1 MKELVLPSGFI
12 PKKFI
17 SDQYE
22 MGIKASQE
30 LGAEVAPT
38 EIEARLSALA
48 STPGGL
54 NLIGRELRSPLLREM
69 LYESSARNLA
79 QVYKLSQGESAE
91 FWADV
96 AVPAAQ
102 IGVEGLPA
110 QVEIKSDYVR
120 VDTSLYTANPYVRWN
135 QSNLT
140 KFDILSATQQRMKA
154 SLMLQEATAWF
165 RLVTYASGLRSGQG
179 NTAGLQGTSA
189 YSQNAPASV
198 LTTITNTI
206 TIQQMA
212 VANANFGARLI
223 KGPKKLWVN
232 PSHAA
237 DFVLFNNTG
246 NPAVGGGLGYF
257 APNMTEMLLQKGNT
271 GTFVGAEVYEDI
283 VVPYLNTGVQVD
295 SKNSGAGTEN
305 IIGYL
310 LGPSEFVG
318 IIAIRTDLSIE
329 TLKDPNRFADVFA
342 GYEVSNL
349 ASLNSAIC
357 WNSSVSTGTVSFS
370 TSTVTIQVVEQIS
383 REDVVSNDEPSETT
397 RRAARP
403 KSGLM
408 I

>member
-1 MKELVLPSGFI
+1 MKELVLPSGFV

-30 LGAEVAPT
+30 LGSEVTPT
-38 EIEARLSALA
+38 EIEGRLSALA

-96 AVPAAQ
+96 AVPAAA

-120 VDTSLYTANPYVRWN
+120 VDTRLFTANPYVRWN

-154 SLMLQEATAWF
+154 SLMLQEAAAWY
-165 RLVTYASGLRSGQG
+165 RLVNYASGLRSGQG
-179 NTAGLQGTSA
+179 YTAGLNPNPGGAATNSA

-198 LTTITNTI
+198 QTTITNTI
-206 TIQQMA
+206 TVQQMA

-232 PSHAA
+232 PSHQA
-237 DFVLFNNTG
+237 DFVLFNNSQ

-257 APNMTEMLLQKGNT
+257 APNLTEMLLQKGNT

-283 VVPYLNTGVQVD
+283 VVPYLNTGVPVD
-295 SKNSGAGTEN
+295 SKGVIGGTEN

-318 IIAIRTDLSIE
+318 LIAIRTDLSIE

-342 GYEVSNL
+342 GWMDIGFFIRWCKAL
-349 ASLNSAIC
+349 QRL
-357 WNSSVSTGTVSFS
+357 
-370 TSTVTIQVVEQIS
+370 
-383 REDVVSNDEPSETT
+383 TT
-397 RRAARP
+397 
-403 KSGLM
+403 
-408 I
+408 